1 MDLHLSR
8 TEGKILN
15 GLNEYF
21 MPCRGGSRISCL
33 GVGGGRT
40 FLSIFLLG
48 CLEPIK
54 LKDNERLLSILHPPN
69 ISDSLPHFAA
79 H

>member
-1 MDLHLSR
+1 MYTLCPAGADQGFHAC
-8 TEGKILN
+8 G
-15 GLNEYF
+15 
-21 MPCRGGSRISCL
+21 
-33 GVGGGRT
+33 GGGRT